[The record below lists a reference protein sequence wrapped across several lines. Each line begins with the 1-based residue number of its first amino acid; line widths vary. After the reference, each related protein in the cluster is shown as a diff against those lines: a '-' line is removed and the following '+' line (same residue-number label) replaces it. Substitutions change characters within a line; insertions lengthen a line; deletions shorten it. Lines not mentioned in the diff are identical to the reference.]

1 MIARLRLQCLTCLRL
16 RPVRG
21 DRSSRL
27 LPRAGEPAY
36 GTAECS
42 GLEHGRAPSTPGCL
56 SFRSALTSGLDTR
69 AGADQ
74 GFVCSFSSLCE
85 FAL

>member
-27 LPRAGEPAY
+27 LPRAGE
-36 GTAECS
+36 
-42 GLEHGRAPSTPGCL
+42 L
-56 SFRSALTSGLDTR
+56 R
-69 AGADQ
+69 AGAQ
-74 GFVCSFSSLCE
+74 QSPQHPGLPVLQVCTHLRLRHPCWG
-85 FAL
+85 